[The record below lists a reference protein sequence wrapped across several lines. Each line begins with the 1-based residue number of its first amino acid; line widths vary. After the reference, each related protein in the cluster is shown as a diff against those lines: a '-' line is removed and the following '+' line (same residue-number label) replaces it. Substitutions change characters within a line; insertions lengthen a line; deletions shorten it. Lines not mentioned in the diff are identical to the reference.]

1 MSKDF
6 VQGNDEVEDEGFI
19 ITNLGSALDLDG
31 SFRPDDQY
39 LARGPFKV
47 HSPGA
52 HRWKWGYRLEQ
63 VGKHLVFQDGSALGR
78 TVMSDGMSMRASDD
92 GSIIWLFGFEDDGL
106 TVLTL
111 STATIEDY
119 RLAAPDGVAVTSFED
134 GARVVMA
141 ELETSRR
148 ARFGLAFECVL
159 ASRLGVV
166 FRDDPDCTLIGL
178 YYFDHFGGIHRRASG
193 DWFKC
198 HFSDEGHNRIDNED
212 LFLAPILR
220 SAIPVFDK
228 LSEDEDPLP
237 LSRLSSFIYPKFD
250 TDDPTYWSDMFDDS
264 EIVD

>member
-1 MSKDF
+1 MTKDF

-19 ITNLGSALDLDG
+19 ITNLGSVLDLDG

-111 STATIEDY
+111 SVATLEDY
-119 RLAAPDGVAVTSFED
+119 RAAAPDDVAISNFDD

-141 ELETSRR
+141 ELETKRR
-148 ARFGLAFECVL
+148 AKFGLDFECVL
-159 ASRLGVV
+159 TSRIAVV
-166 FRDDPDCTLIGL
+166 FREITGSPVQGL
-178 YYFDHFGGIHRRASG
+178 FYFDHFGGIHSRVDGR
-193 DWFKC
+193 WLKC
-198 HFSDEGHNRIDNED
+198 TFSDDGPERGDDE
-212 LFLAPILR
+212 LLLSPILK
-220 SAIPVFDK
+220 SGVALFDT
-228 LSEDEDPLP
+228 LQESEVP
-237 LSRLSSFIYPKFD
+237 LSLKLLQPYIYPKFD
-250 TDDPTYWSDMFDDS
+250 TDDSESWSDLFDDW